1 MTKRPRSNRREK
13 ALEILRQLDAETAGH
28 VSANLDA
35 VSPDLFDIVF
45 GFTCTDILAR
55 PGIDLKTREM
65 LTVAALTSMG
75 NAPDQLE
82 FHILAAM
89 NLGVSREEIVEI
101 ILQMAVY
108 GGVPAFMKGIAVAKK
123 VFDAGD
129 KGVAPA

>member
-1 MTKRPRSNRREK
+1 MSKPTPSGRREI
-13 ALEILRQLDAETAGH
+13 ALEVLRQLDAEAAGH

-45 GFTCTDILAR
+45 GFTCTDVLAR

-65 LTVAALTSMG
+65 LTVAALAAMG
-75 NAPDQLE
+75 DAPDQLE
-82 FHILAAM
+82 FHIRAAM
-89 NLGVSREEIVEI
+89 KLGVSREEIVEI

-108 GGVPAFMKGIAVAKK
+108 GGVPAFMKGIAVAKQ

-129 KGVAPA
+129 